1 MKEFEKGPKPAPA
14 PPPTRALGRSLEPRP
29 ESQGLTPGKPP
40 LTAPRLGQSTRGR
53 GGHGDMGTWGHCLR
67 ATCLPEAGRPGPHGP
82 APGAGVRARRGR
94 RVRDRGGLHSVD
106 TVSLRRARARL
117 SLRGPARPGAC
128 APEPATALLGPSL
141 SAWASDS
148 LQGQV
153 QRVGRTR
160 AAGETPHST
169 ERAGPAGRRLLQGAR
184 RAASE
189 LAACA

>member
-1 MKEFEKGPKPAPA
+1 MSPALSPRASLQESHHSLLRGWNRA
-14 PPPTRALGRSLEPRP
+14 PVA
-29 ESQGLTPGKPP
+29 
-40 LTAPRLGQSTRGR
+40 
-53 GGHGDMGTWGHCLR
+53 GGDTGTWGHGATACVPR
-67 ATCLPEAGRPGPHGP
+67 AFQKRGDRGPTP
-82 APGAGVRARRGR
+82 APGAGVRTRRGR

-128 APEPATALLGPSL
+128 APVPATALLGPSL
-141 SAWASDS
+141 SAWAGDS

-189 LAACA
+189 LAACARRVQTRAPLLEGT